1 MSLIGKRLAG
11 HTRFIKTAWK
21 PTSTIIQPFYLL
33 SFFAEYITSTPGHT
47 LNIFSMVSTTDG
59 VIQNNITTRFKCDKL
74 GGCLQGHKGTE
85 GSCGGWLS
93 DINHFKKRNCIPPTP
108 LPSLAS
114 PISTR
119 LSTCSPTSNLSD
131 SRRIF

>member
-11 HTRFIKTAWK
+11 HTGFIKTVWK
-21 PTSTIIQPFYLL
+21 STSTIIQPFYLL
-33 SFFAEYITSTPGHT
+33 SSFAEYLRSTPGHT
-47 LNIFSMVSTTDG
+47 FNVFAMVSMTDG
-59 VIQNNITTRFKCDKL
+59 VVQNNVTVRFKL
-74 GGCLQGHKGTE
+74 RGCLEGHKGTE
-85 GSCGGWLS
+85 GSCGGWSS
-93 DINHFKKRNCIPPTP
+93 DIDHFKKRNCIPPTP

-119 LSTCSPTSNLSD
+119 LSTSSPTNNLSD